1 MPPASQSS
9 RRDGHAY
16 HADGTENMVPA
27 WNPAALKP
35 EPINHSGLLPT
46 ADRVLIQPAE
56 VKKQSA
62 GGIILADQTAD
73 KEQLAQRIGTVL
85 AMGNTCHLCPELAGI
100 AVGDIV
106 LFQIYS
112 GVEFPVEGVKY
123 RIMKAK
129 DVIGKATR
137 MPDSIIRGA
146 QSSAE
151 VFGVNDSQAA

>member
-1 MPPASQSS
+1 MHLHQP
-9 RRDGHAY
+9 
-16 HADGTENMVPA
+16 DGTDSMELPA

-46 ADRVLIQPAE
+46 ADRVLIEPAQ
-56 VKKQSA
+56 VKKTSA
-62 GGIILADQTAD
+62 GGIILADQSVD
-73 KEQLAQRIGTVL
+73 KEMLAQQIGTVL

-100 AVGDIV
+100 NVGDLV
-106 LFQIYS
+106 LFQRYS
-112 GVEFPVEGVKY
+112 GCKFPVDGKDY
-123 RIMKAK
+123 WIMKAR